1 MRYCKARR
9 GVVWPGMVR
18 SGLVSLARNFY
29 LAMSGLVG
37 RGMVGRGLAWQGMV
51 WSGFSGEKFLCGEV
65 GRG

>member
-1 MRYCKARR
+1 
-9 GVVWPGMVR
+9 
-18 SGLVSLARNFY
+18 
-29 LAMSGLVG
+29 LVG